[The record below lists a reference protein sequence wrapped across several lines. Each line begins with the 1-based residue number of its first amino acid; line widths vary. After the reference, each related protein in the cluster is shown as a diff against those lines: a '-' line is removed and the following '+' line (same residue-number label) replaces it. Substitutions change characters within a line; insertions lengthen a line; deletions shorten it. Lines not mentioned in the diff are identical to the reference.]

1 MARSG
6 LDLEPGQQ
14 AARQWND
21 DEDDSMPL
29 VSPAEPGAVAAPASG
44 LLVTAVAAVWNNG
57 VICVLA
63 SALAFTVASTV
74 VKFVESRIPVF
85 QIVLARGLFSALAT
99 TAACRLKG
107 IPTFGHGAP
116 LILKLARGTI
126 GATAMVLSYESIV
139 RLPLGDSTVIFFL
152 SPIFTALLG
161 YLLLGESFGLLTSL
175 GCCASLAGVVMVAQP
190 GSAAVDWSQRRLLG
204 MAFGFTAALL
214 AAGAYI
220 CIRQIGKREHSL
232 TVAFYFHIH
241 SVIFSIIPLSLGYPH
256 FAVLPNLLDAALL
269 LLLAVCSFVANLLVS
284 RALQI
289 ELAAKATALNF
300 TQVIFA
306 WIIGSYAFGDPI
318 TGLGVAGTLLIAA
331 GVISVHLDKAT
342 QHVAAPANG
351 IARDCIAKDGVWQH
365 GMEVPAPVLESQNRG
380 WWQRWR
386 ERWRPVPTVPDHS
399 GRLKA
404 KSSFKVELSSVLPQY
419 IDADGSLIQSRASS
433 WLSQPGDAESSRQDS
448 GRQPSGALLPLPAER
463 PMHAP

>member
-1 MARSG
+1 M
-6 LDLEPGQQ
+6 
-14 AARQWND
+14 
-21 DEDDSMPL
+21 
-29 VSPAEPGAVAAPASG
+29 
-44 LLVTAVAAVWNNG
+44 
-57 VICVLA
+57 
-63 SALAFTVASTV
+63 
-74 VKFVESRIPVF
+74 
-85 QIVLARGLFSALAT
+85 
-99 TAACRLKG
+99 
-107 IPTFGHGAP
+107 
-116 LILKLARGTI
+116 
-126 GATAMVLSYESIV
+126 
-139 RLPLGDSTVIFFL
+139 
-152 SPIFTALLG
+152 
-161 YLLLGESFGLLTSL
+161 
-175 GCCASLAGVVMVAQP
+175 
-190 GSAAVDWSQRRLLG
+190 
-204 MAFGFTAALL
+204 
-214 AAGAYI
+214 
-220 CIRQIGKREHSL
+220 
-232 TVAFYFHIH
+232 
-241 SVIFSIIPLSLGYPH
+241 
-256 FAVLPNLLDAALL
+256 
-269 LLLAVCSFVANLLVS
+269 
-284 RALQI
+284 
-289 ELAAKATALNF
+289 
-300 TQVIFA
+300 QVIFA

>member
-1 MARSG
+1 
-6 LDLEPGQQ
+6 
-14 AARQWND
+14 
-21 DEDDSMPL
+21 MPL

-44 LLVTAVAAVWNNG
+44 LLATAVAAVWNNG

-139 RLPLGDSTVIFFL
+139 RLPLGDSVSGTCCLPTTLLLTGAHNAVWSTTKLATLLLLPSQTVIFFL

-220 CIRQIGKREHSL
+220 CIRQIGK
-232 TVAFYFHIH
+232 
-241 SVIFSIIPLSLGYPH
+241 
-256 FAVLPNLLDAALL
+256 
-269 LLLAVCSFVANLLVS
+269 
-284 RALQI
+284 
-289 ELAAKATALNF
+289 
-300 TQVIFA
+300 
-306 WIIGSYAFGDPI
+306 
-318 TGLGVAGTLLIAA
+318 
-331 GVISVHLDKAT
+331 
-342 QHVAAPANG
+342 
-351 IARDCIAKDGVWQH
+351 
-365 GMEVPAPVLESQNRG
+365 
-380 WWQRWR
+380 
-386 ERWRPVPTVPDHS
+386 
-399 GRLKA
+399 
-404 KSSFKVELSSVLPQY
+404 
-419 IDADGSLIQSRASS
+419 
-433 WLSQPGDAESSRQDS
+433 
-448 GRQPSGALLPLPAER
+448 
-463 PMHAP
+463 